1 MAGLSIGLGVSFP
14 DWQMFGES
22 LCQVRTPRKVVALTF
37 DDGPDPEN
45 TPALLTL
52 LARLGVRAT
61 FFCVGQRVA
70 CHPELA
76 ARMVVEGHEVENHS
90 FQHHRWTNFFSVPRL
105 RGDLARAQMEIAR
118 ATSRVPQ
125 FYRPPMGLTNQSV
138 FRVADELGLRVTGY
152 SARGFDQRTDSP
164 GEIVTRVLGQVRSG
178 TIIMLHDGGVPMA
191 RLTTVV
197 TMLIDNLRADGY
209 ECLRLDELL
218 TCESAA

>member
-1 MAGLSIGLGVSFP
+1 
-14 DWQMFGES
+14 
-22 LCQVRTPRKVVALTF
+22 
-37 DDGPDPEN
+37 
-45 TPALLTL
+45 
-52 LARLGVRAT
+52 
-61 FFCVGQRVA
+61 
-70 CHPELA
+70 
-76 ARMVVEGHEVENHS
+76 
-90 FQHHRWTNFFSVPRL
+90 
-105 RGDLARAQMEIAR
+105 
-118 ATSRVPQ
+118 
-125 FYRPPMGLTNQSV
+125 MGLTNQSV